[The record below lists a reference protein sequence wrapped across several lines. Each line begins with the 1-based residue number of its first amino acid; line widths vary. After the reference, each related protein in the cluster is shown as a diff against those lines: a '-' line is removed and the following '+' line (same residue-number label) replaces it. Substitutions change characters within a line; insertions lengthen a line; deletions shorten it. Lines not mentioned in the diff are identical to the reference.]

1 MTHVDEAG
9 IEFISEFESPADIPF
24 YLRCAP
30 GEMREE
36 ARRAYVLAFIT
47 DGEGML
53 LKNWDEEAAKLERF
67 LKTGAVPQPLRGA
80 TMKVIK

>member
-1 MTHVDEAG
+1 MTLEDETG
-9 IEFISEFESPADIPF
+9 IEFMSEFEAMPDIPF

-67 LKTGAVPQPLRGA
+67 LKTGAVSQLLRGG